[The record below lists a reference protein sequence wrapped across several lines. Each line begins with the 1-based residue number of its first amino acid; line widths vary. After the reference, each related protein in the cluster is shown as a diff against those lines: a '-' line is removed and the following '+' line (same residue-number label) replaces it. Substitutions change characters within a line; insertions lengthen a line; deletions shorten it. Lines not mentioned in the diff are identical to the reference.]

1 MNPAVR
7 VSSMMMPASMMMHD
21 RKFFAYDYSDEQRR
35 AA

>member
-1 MNPAVR
+1 MNLTVR
-7 VSSMMMPASMMMHD
+7 VSSMTRSAGMMMHD